1 MNTLRSLAL
10 ASTILAGACAHTK
23 PQLENP
29 MAQAETVA
37 PIVDEGNK
45 LQILAVRDR
54 IEAKCGYFNSAPAMM
69 SAPGSN
75 TVDNVD
81 AAAFFG
87 VTRDKLE
94 CFVDAAMSS
103 ENGPKLCIPTPRND
117 RGDSA
122 DIVVECKDKADWTQ

>member
-1 MNTLRSLAL
+1 MNTLKSLAL

-23 PQLENP
+23 PQVETS
-29 MAQAETVA
+29 MAQTETAA
-37 PIVDEGNK
+37 PVVDAGGK

-54 IEAKCGYFNSAPAMM
+54 IEANCGHFASAPAMM
-69 SAPGSN
+69 SAPDSD

-122 DIVVECKDKADWTQ
+122 DFVVECKDKADWTQ